1 MNSKRPLVPAW
12 LNKLDRRLLLNRPNV
27 WTSRIHL
34 VLYYVL
40 LFNLLI
46 LGIGFAFPSDP
57 RLSGSIGSLT
67 TLVAVVC
74 FLGLIIWIIY
84 LLRFNVFKRFGKESK
99 FEGLKNF
106 LLYFLAVGSFV
117 ATPFVPSLIE
127 TTKAHLTY
135 DYDEIA
141 TDINKIN
148 LNVAQLNR
156 DSLSLSWERS
166 TKTLDSSKARYAE
179 TVYSAEGGPIEY
191 FADSTMF
198 FETVLNND
206 SLKKLND
213 SSYIIYE
220 CPDYVFARTWGL
232 ETNTSVKVLNSVDV
246 YRQVLEN
253 YKPPANRQEIVEA
266 LNRLLKKYETYPLYE
281 SGKIYHG
288 EVESYMSKIRTR
300 YNLDH
305 INDNLGNI
313 VDKMDRWD
321 ERSRGFFLMIFYYT
335 TLIITLL
342 LFSFRHISTRTFFL
356 TLLSAVLISI
366 LTGLLFS
373 GIFVSSAIFPL
384 ALLLVYY
391 FLFALFAFA
400 IRLSTVKTAA
410 NGIAINLFLYLTP
423 FIPLVIT
430 GLIYTIIRENNFNVT
445 TEQFERYKELTKH
458 EEMHMNLAQVAG
470 FVLLVIMVEPVF
482 KKLYRKRFSLPED

>member
-12 LNKLDRRLLLNRPNV
+12 LNNLDRRLLLNKPNI

-34 VLYYVL
+34 VLYFVL

-46 LGIGFAFPSDP
+46 LGIGFAFPSDS

-84 LLRFNVFKRFGKESK
+84 LLRFNVFKRFGKESR
-99 FEGLKNF
+99 FEGVKNF
-106 LLYFLAVGSFV
+106 LLYFLLVGSFV

-127 TTKAHLTY
+127 TTKAHIAY

-141 TDINKIN
+141 SDINKIN
-148 LNVAQLNR
+148 LYVAQLNR
-156 DSLSLSWERS
+156 DSLDLSWERS
-166 TKTLDSSKARYAE
+166 TIKFDKARIVSAE
-179 TVYSAEGGPIEY
+179 TSYSVEGGPIEY
-191 FADSTMF
+191 YADSAAF
-198 FETVLNND
+198 FQEVLKND
-206 SLKKLND
+206 SLKKLTD

-232 ETNTSVKVLNSVDV
+232 EANSSVKVLNSVDV

-253 YKPPANRQEIVEA
+253 YKPLANKKEIVET
-266 LNRLLKKYETYPLYE
+266 LNRLLKKYETYPQYE
-281 SGKIYHG
+281 SGVVYHG
-288 EVESYMSKIRTR
+288 ELDSYMSKIRMR

-305 INDNLGNI
+305 INDNFGNI

-321 ERSRGFFLMIFYYT
+321 ERSRGNFLMIFYYT
-335 TLIITLL
+335 TLFITLL

-373 GIFVSSAIFPL
+373 GIFVASAIFPL
-384 ALLLVYY
+384 VLFLIYY

-400 IRLSTVKTAA
+400 TRLSTVRAAA

-423 FIPLVIT
+423 FIPIVIT
-430 GLIYTIIRENNFNVT
+430 GLVYTIIRETYSNGT
-445 TEQFERYKELTKH
+445 IKQYERYKELTKY
-458 EEMHMNLAQVAG
+458 EGMHMNIAQVAG
-470 FVLLVIMVEPVF
+470 FVLLVIMIEPVF
-482 KKLYRKRFSLPED
+482 KKLYRKWFALPED